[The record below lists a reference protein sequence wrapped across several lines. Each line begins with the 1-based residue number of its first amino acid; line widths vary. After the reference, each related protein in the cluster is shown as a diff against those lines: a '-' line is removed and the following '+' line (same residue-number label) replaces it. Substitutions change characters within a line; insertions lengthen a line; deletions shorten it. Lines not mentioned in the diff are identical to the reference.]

1 MRTRTRILIPLIVL
15 ALVTLACGISLPG
28 SDTIDTIAT
37 NVAATMAGTVQSLIG
52 TAVTALTAVPHDLP
66 TAALPTVAP
75 APALAP
81 LHVALVSPDRDL
93 YVWDETKPAAVKI
106 VDSGDVDTAVI
117 SADGAVIA
125 FTRTSDSM
133 NYSLEAINFDGSG
146 QRVLMNAADFN
157 ALPRPDG
164 AVASLPSQMAF
175 VPGSHTLAFNV
186 RLQYEGP
193 GLAFGSTLYNVNVDA
208 PSVSSVLE
216 TGESWKF
223 TYSPDGSKIAIS
235 QPTGI
240 GIYRADGS
248 LVDDNVLT
256 YPFVNTASEYAWVAS
271 PVWSADSTQLM
282 AAVPPQDP
290 WTEPVGNGSLWRV
303 AADGLSGAQTME
315 SPMMYFPSGFAF
327 LSPDL
332 SKVIFFTRLGAATD
346 NTQTLHTAGT
356 DGTTDIAYTTG
367 QFDSTVAWSPDN
379 VHFFYTVRDGPGT
392 ISYIGAI
399 GSPAVPVPDI
409 TNARD
414 VVWVDASRYL
424 VSTSASGTGSLLLGN
439 LSAPTGV
446 IFNGGGS
453 DYINFSANR

>member
-1 MRTRTRILIPLIVL
+1 MKNQTRILIPLVVL
-15 ALVTLACGISLPG
+15 ALTAVACGISLPG
-28 SDTIDTIAT
+28 SGTIDTVAT
-37 NVAATMAGTVQSLIG
+37 NVAATVQALAN
-52 TAVTALTAVPHDLP
+52 TAIPHDLP
-66 TAALPTVAP
+66 TAELPTATAAP

-81 LHVALVSPDRDL
+81 LHVSLVSPDRDL
-93 YVWDETKPAAVKI
+93 YAWDETKPAAVKI
-106 VDSGDVDTAVI
+106 VDSGDVDSAVI

-125 FTRTSDSM
+125 FTRTSDYMS
-133 NYSLEAINFDGSG
+133 YSLEAINFDGTG
-146 QRVLMNAADFN
+146 QRVLMNAADFA

-208 PSVSSVLE
+208 PSVSSLLE
-216 TGESWKF
+216 TGQSWKF

-240 GIYRADGS
+240 GIYNADGS
-248 LVDDNVLT
+248 LVDDTVLA

-271 PVWSADSTQLM
+271 PVWSANSTQLM

-303 AADGLSGAQTME
+303 AADGLSGEQTME
-315 SPMMYFPSGFAF
+315 TPMMYFPSGFAF
-327 LSPDL
+327 ISPDL
-332 SKVIFFTRLGAATD
+332 SKVIFFTRLGTPAD
-346 NTQTLHTAGT
+346 NQQTLHTAGT

-367 QFDSTVAWSPDN
+367 QFNSTVAWSPDN
-379 VHFFYTVRDGPGT
+379 LHFFYTVRDGPGT

-399 GSPAVPVPDI
+399 SLLPVLVPDI

-414 VVWVDASRYL
+414 VVWVDANRYL
-424 VSTSASGTGSLLLGN
+424 VSTSASGNGSLLLGN

-446 IFNGGGS
+446 IFNGAGS
-453 DYINFSANR
+453 DFISFSVNR